1 MSSRSAALALVAA
14 VMTAASSA
22 SSEPA
27 ATPPPTSGDATNA
40 AEACTPITSVPFTIA
55 APGRYCLT
63 ADLKLRPN
71 PSFGM
76 RLNAPAA
83 IKVLAN
89 DVTIDFQGHTLD
101 DVTNGIATNALAIR
115 AYNRKRVTVT
125 NGTIMRYFI
134 AVAIVGDTSEDIT
147 VEHMRFERV
156 RYAAVSLNKVKNYA
170 VRGNLLSAMGHGN
183 AWYMPH
189 AILASGTG
197 TIAANV
203 IEGVIPNEHKGRTA
217 TEAISVKDGEVT
229 IDGNTIVNPSMPDGE
244 SYGINVL
251 KGATATITRNKVA
264 NFKYP
269 VTYTPMDGTQWSP
282 GDNVLK

>member
-1 MSSRSAALALVAA
+1 
-14 VMTAASSA
+14 
-22 SSEPA
+22 
-27 ATPPPTSGDATNA
+27 
-40 AEACTPITSVPFTIA
+40 VPFTIA
-55 APGRYCLT
+55 APGRYCLKS
-63 ADLKLRPN
+63 DLRLRPN

-115 AYNRKRVTVT
+115 AYNRKRLTIT

-134 AVAIVGDTSEDIT
+134 AVAIVGDTSEDVT

-170 VRGNLLSAMGHGN
+170 VRENLLSAMGHGN

-189 AILASGTG
+189 AILASGNG
-197 TIAANV
+197 VISANV

-217 TEAISVKDGEVT
+217 TEAISVKDGVAT
-229 IDGNTIVNPSMPDGE
+229 IDGNTIENAAMPDGE

-269 VTYTPMDGTQWSP
+269 VTYTPMDGTAWAP
-282 GDNVLK
+282 GDNVIN